1 MLCSQPYTRR
11 RMFALPSTP
20 TGDEGDNF
28 YVIEKGTV
36 EVWVGKNNEAPV
48 MVSTIA
54 ENGAFGELAL
64 IYGTPR
70 AATIKVRIRLYATH
84 WSILEGDALL
94 GGGNLNRTRCA

>member
-1 MLCSQPYTRR
+1 MCCHRSSLKHCVHG
-11 RMFALPSTP
+11 

-36 EVWVGKNNEAPV
+36 EVWVGKDNQTPV
-48 MVSTIA
+48 MVSTIG

-70 AATIKVRIRLYATH
+70 AATIKV
-84 WSILEGDALL
+84 WL
-94 GGGNLNRTRCA
+94 GCCRVARKAAQ